1 MNYSDIYKCD
11 LANGPGIRVSLF
23 VSGCQFHCLN
33 CFNKEAQNYNYGT
46 PYTEET
52 EKTIY
57 ELVSNPHIAGLSIL
71 GGDPLW
77 QTNEDIFKLISL
89 VKKIKEL
96 NKNVWIWSGF
106 TWNQL
111 FNDSDA
117 PDEDVKIMDARK
129 LLIKSCDV
137 FIDGRYI
144 DELRDLRLK
153 WRGSSNQQV
162 IDVQKSISENK
173 IVLFEQN

>member
-1 MNYSDIYKCD
+1 MNYASIKQMDIS
-11 LANGPGIRVSLF
+11 NGPGIRVSLF

-52 EKTIY
+52 EKAIY

-96 NKNVWIWSGF
+96 NKNIWIWSGF
-106 TWNQL
+106 TWEEL
-111 FNDSDA
+111 FGDPNNPNDI
-117 PDEDVKIMDARK
+117 KIMNAQG
-129 LLIKSCDV
+129 LLIRSCDV
-137 FIDGRYI
+137 FVDGRYI

-153 WRGSSNQQV
+153 WRGSSNQRI

-173 IVLFEQN
+173 IVLFE